1 MTITIKKTVI
11 LPQKVI
17 CLLKKGVRM
26 TNPFSVEIGDEVNPE
41 RIADSSIIYGSAR
54 IYGKNTLIAPDVKLG
69 YEAPVTLI
77 DCQLGEA
84 VELRGGYFTN
94 SVFLN
99 KATMGSNAQVR
110 SGCLL
115 EEEAGGNHCVGL
127 KQTILFP
134 FVQLGSLVNFCDC
147 LMAGGTSRRNHSEVG
162 SSYIHFNYTPR
173 QDKATPS
180 LIGDVPRGVMLRE
193 PPIFLGGQGGIVGPV
208 QIDYGTVIPAGIICR
223 QDFKTEG
230 ILGSSPSS
238 LEKKKEFVAGAYD
251 GDILRKVKR
260 NIEYVANLSALRQWY
275 RYVRREFFIRETYGD
290 ALYSGACKVLDEAVA
305 ERIKQLCLFAQN
317 METSME
323 VVTKKMKK
331 IYPDRVSRIQKQFLH
346 DWPQME
352 AYLSG
357 SNEEKI
363 GRKKRE
369 TFVKIMQRLSNKG
382 NSYLEAIQMLTPA
395 QTREG
400 TDWLRDITENI
411 ITECMNNS
419 HAHKQKEKSR
429 V

>member
-1 MTITIKKTVI
+1 MTT
-11 LPQKVI
+11 
-17 CLLKKGVRM
+17 
-26 TNPFSVEIGDEVNPE
+26 PFSVEIGDEVNPE
-41 RIADSSIIYGSAR
+41 RIASSSIIYGAAR
-54 IYGKNTLIAPDVKLG
+54 IYGENTLIAQDVKLG

-77 DCQLGEA
+77 DCQLGTS

-110 SGCLL
+110 TGCLL
-115 EEEAGGNHCVGL
+115 EEESGGNHCVGL

-230 ILGSSPSS
+230 ILWSSPAF
-238 LEKKKEFVAGAYD
+238 LETKKGFVAGAYG
-251 GDILRKVKR
+251 GDTIRKVKR

-290 ALYSGACKVLDEAVA
+290 ALYAGVCKILNEAIA
-305 ERIKQLCLFAQN
+305 ERIKQLSLFAQN

-323 VVTKKMKK
+323 IITKKMKK
-331 IYPDRVSRIQKQFLH
+331 IYPDSVSHTQKQFLQ

-352 AYLSG
+352 VYLSG
-357 SNEEKI
+357 NNEEKI
-363 GRKKRE
+363 GRKKRDSFIK
-369 TFVKIMQRLSNKG
+369 TMQRLSDRG
-382 NSYLEAIQMLTPA
+382 NSYLEAIQLLTPA

-400 TDWLRDITENI
+400 TYWLKDITENI
-411 ITECMNNS
+411 MAKCINNS
-419 HAHKQKEKSR
+419 HAHRQKEK
-429 V
+429 